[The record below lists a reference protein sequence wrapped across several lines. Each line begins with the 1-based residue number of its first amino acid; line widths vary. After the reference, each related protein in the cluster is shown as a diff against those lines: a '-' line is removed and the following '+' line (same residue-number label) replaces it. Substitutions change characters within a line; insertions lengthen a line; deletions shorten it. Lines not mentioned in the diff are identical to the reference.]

1 MSDRIWRLSILI
13 TVLAGLSAFDAVA
26 WGPRAQKAIS
36 STAIQVVRRTY
47 PNAFKTEDFNYDD
60 DVLRGA
66 DADPAILNGGKPFA
80 REEDAIVGV
89 EHELR
94 LLREVRKYGFGS
106 YFSYRMGLLGAVTAD
121 LVLPFSLD
129 PTPEGTRIREQ
140 LEADVDQILDH
151 FMFSSEKQSL
161 RYIHDAEEYLAE
173 RRTFFADSRPI
184 IANDYRSGRKLA
196 GYMKEGAQVFFTR
209 AVSSVADA
217 WNTVLRVQGDPTD
230 LAPSDKAVIAYLVS
244 EVQYLLREKKNFSQA
259 VKAHG
264 NLETIAKNAPQAYNK
279 VGDLFYAYGTEEGK
293 ERGVR
298 EWRLAY
304 EMPGSERRY
313 IGKKLAKHYI
323 GVGEALLA
331 AAQRPGASDQD
342 LPNALNAFTQA
353 LEFDQTSQTAAQ
365 RINETNTAIKDR
377 NERRTVNA
385 TIIASAEKVR
395 VQAEKLKLQ
404 AERDRLSNV
413 FSNAILTYTQALSL
427 YQTID
432 DEFTDQ
438 ATVAKDGITET
449 SKSITDIIN
458 QVLDT
463 ASDKIDEGD
472 KKKTQQSPD
481 FAGAMKCYESVPDLV
496 SVVPGDD
503 TTTHGKEKRDIL
515 DLAKTKIDDCKE
527 AKRRYEEAAARRKA
541 EAEAAARGGT
551 PAPAAPAPGGGV

>member
-13 TVLAGLSAFDAVA
+13 TVLAGLSAFDAVG

-66 DADPAILNGGKPFA
+66 DADPAILNGGEPFA

-244 EVQYLLREKKNFSQA
+244 EVQYLLQEKKNFSQA

-304 EMPGSERRY
+304 EMPGSERRD

-323 GVGEALLA
+323 GAGEALLA

-385 TIIASAEKVR
+385 TFIASAEKVR
-395 VQAEKLKLQ
+395 VQAEK
-404 AERDRLSNV
+404 ARVNGD
-413 FSNAILTYTQALSL
+413 FGNAIATYTQAVRL
-427 YQTID
+427 YETID

-438 ATVAKDGITET
+438 ATVAKDGIKET

-458 QVLDT
+458 QVLDA
-463 ASDKIDEGD
+463 ASDEIDKGD
-472 KKKTQQSPD
+472 KAVTEHRFGD
-481 FAGAMKCYESVPDLV
+481 AMASYERVPNV
-496 SVVPGDD
+496 VGVVPGDE
-503 TTTHGKEKRDIL
+503 TTTHGKEKRDIIEL
-515 DLAKTKIDDCKE
+515 SKTKIEQCKVQ
-527 AKRRYEEAAARRKA
+527 KTRFEEAERQRKA
-541 EAEAAARGGT
+541 QAEAAARGGT
-551 PAPAAPAPGGGV
+551 PAPAAPAPGGGG